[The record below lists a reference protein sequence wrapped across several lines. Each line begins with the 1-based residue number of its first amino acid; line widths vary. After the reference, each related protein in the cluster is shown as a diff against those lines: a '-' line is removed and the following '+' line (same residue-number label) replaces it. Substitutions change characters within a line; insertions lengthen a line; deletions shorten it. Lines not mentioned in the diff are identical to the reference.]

1 MYDSTPDS
9 ISNEI
14 MLDTTMEE
22 YTSSCANVA
31 DNNQDKLE
39 NDDKSLAQH
48 PNVKESDKH
57 YDDPNGAQDD
67 IEILEAKLSAT
78 HIIDKIKNFKNIN

>member
-1 MYDSTPDS
+1 
-9 ISNEI
+9 
-14 MLDTTMEE
+14 MEE
-22 YTSSCANVA
+22 HTLSGANVA
-31 DNNQDKLE
+31 HNNHDKLE
-39 NDDKSLAQH
+39 NDDKSLTQH
-48 PNVKESDKH
+48 PNIEESYKH